1 MCLPLSDRIRTENIS
16 KIHSPHVYWIAQ
28 SGNGFS
34 WCALDSPIGHWIA
47 LLDIRLPC
55 VLDSQWVLES
65 LIGHWI
71 ALLYIGL
78 HCVLESPTVY

>member
-1 MCLPLSDRIRTENIS
+1 MCIGLYSLAMDSPGVQWIRLLGIGLSYWILDC
-16 KIHSPHVYWIAQ
+16 PVYWIAQ
-28 SGNGFS
+28 
-34 WCALDSPIGHWIA
+34 CA
-47 LLDIRLPC
+47 
-55 VLDSQWVLES
+55 LES